1 MCIVIISVV
10 LDSISCFYFYESK
23 INSHTMFDIDKIL
36 LFGKIKNS
44 ILELQ
49 FGLIQIQLA
58 L

>member
-1 MCIVIISVV
+1 
-10 LDSISCFYFYESK
+10 
-23 INSHTMFDIDKIL
+23 MFDIDQIS

-58 L
+58 LQTPTRQTDLQNDNC

>member
-10 LDSISCFYFYESK
+10 LDSISCYYFYESK
-23 INSHTMFDIDKIL
+23 INSHTMFDIDQIS

-44 ILELQ
+44 ILEFQ

>member
-1 MCIVIISVV
+1 
-10 LDSISCFYFYESK
+10 
-23 INSHTMFDIDKIL
+23 MFDIDQIS

-44 ILELQ
+44 ILEFQ

>member
-1 MCIVIISVV
+1 
-10 LDSISCFYFYESK
+10 
-23 INSHTMFDIDKIL
+23 MFDIDQIL